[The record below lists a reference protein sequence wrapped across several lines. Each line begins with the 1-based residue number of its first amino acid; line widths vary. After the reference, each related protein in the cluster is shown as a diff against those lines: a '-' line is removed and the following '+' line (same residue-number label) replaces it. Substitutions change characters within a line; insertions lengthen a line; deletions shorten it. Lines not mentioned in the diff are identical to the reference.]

1 MMSFPLEL
9 PGLSEIDE
17 NYSIFI
23 LNEIKNQLIIL
34 IENYEAQ

>member
-9 PGLSEIDE
+9 PDLFEIDE

-23 LNEIKNQLIIL
+23 LHEIKKQLIIL
-34 IENYEAQ
+34 IEYYEAQ